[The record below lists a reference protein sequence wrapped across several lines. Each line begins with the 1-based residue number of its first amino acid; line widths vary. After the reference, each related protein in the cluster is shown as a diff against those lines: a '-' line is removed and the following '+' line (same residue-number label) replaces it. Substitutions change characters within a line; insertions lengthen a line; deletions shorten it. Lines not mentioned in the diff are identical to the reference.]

1 MPKSEP
7 VNFLSRMI
15 DSMLR
20 TLSDGPPSIEAEDLT
35 QVADSLRSTI
45 KSWRKNP
52 PTAPERED
60 VVRRVISLQAEV
72 RHGSGVVREEVAIR
86 KPDPREDPDSERPR
100 NPEDDRPTIPPGFD
114 MQAYA
119 RRMTAPDTEPPS
131 TKRRPSFEI
140 VVDEALLGPS
150 PSGPSTQGR
159 KLSPTNIER
168 AVIGAMEDSRA
179 PMISQQ
185 DIEDPEG
192 YVVARYRAGDFRG
205 ALDMADVILAET
217 PDNILAQEVREN
229 CHEAL
234 ARELAHKLGGLDRVP
249 VVLDDSLEL
258 ECALIDHRASYVL
271 SLVDGTSNVEAILD
285 ASGMP
290 PFDALRI
297 LTELVR
303 RRVVGFG

>member
-7 VNFLSRMI
+7 VNFLSRVI
-15 DSMLR
+15 DSVLK
-20 TLSDGPPSIEAEDLT
+20 TLAAGPPSIEAEGLA
-35 QVADSLRSTI
+35 QVADSLRSTV
-45 KSWRKNP
+45 KSWRQNP
-52 PTAPERED
+52 PTATERED
-60 VVRRVISLQAEV
+60 VVRRVLSLQSEV
-72 RHGSGVVREEVAIR
+72 RRGTGVVREEVAIR

-114 MQAYA
+114 MQEYA
-119 RRMTAPDTEPPS
+119 RRMTAPDTQAPS
-131 TKRRPSFEI
+131 TKRRPSIEI
-140 VVDEALLGPS
+140 VVDETLLGPS
-150 PSGPSTQGR
+150 PPRPSTQGR
-159 KLSPTNIER
+159 KLSPTSIER
-168 AVIGAMEDSRA
+168 AVIGAVEDSQA

-205 ALDMADVILAET
+205 ALDMAEAILADT
-217 PDNILAQEVREN
+217 PDNILLQEVREN
-229 CHEAL
+229 CREAL
-234 ARELAHKLGGLDRVP
+234 ARELARKLGGLDRVP
-249 VVLDDSLEL
+249 VVLDDSSEL

-271 SLVDGTSNVEAILD
+271 SLVDGSTNVEAILD

-297 LTELVR
+297 LTELVK